1 MIPLYYNG
9 AQCSTSS
16 PRREVPSGTVG
27 VLGAGTIASYNHLV
41 VRWFGQS
48 VSRALMIFAER
59 TSVGKMSRSEETP
72 WRRRTDGRRRAG
84 PGRAGRRREETS
96 QRRRLVSRLTTGRM
110 TAISQRRRETGWTE
124 RGRERGEKTE
134 EEKEG
139 IVESKMGLRLVRGI
153 SVSRDWRPPPV
164 QRWVSKR

>member
-1 MIPLYYNG
+1 MQHIIASPW
-9 AQCSTSS
+9 STKWYRWR
-16 PRREVPSGTVG
+16 PRRRNHC
-27 VLGAGTIASYNHLV
+27 VLQSLGRSV
-41 VRWFGQS
+41 VRPICFS
-48 VSRALMIFAER
+48 SLNDI
-59 TSVGKMSRSEETP
+59 
-72 WRRRTDGRRRAG
+72 RRANVG
-84 PGRAGRRREETS
+84 RQNVTERRDAVAAAHWRTTSGRAGRRREETS

-164 QRWVSKR
+164 QRWVSKRWS